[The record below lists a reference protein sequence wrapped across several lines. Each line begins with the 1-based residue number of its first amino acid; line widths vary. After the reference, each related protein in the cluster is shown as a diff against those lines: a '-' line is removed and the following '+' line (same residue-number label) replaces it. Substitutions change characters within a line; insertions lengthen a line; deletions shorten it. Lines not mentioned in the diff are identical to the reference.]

1 MLLTKT
7 EVAEI
12 LRVHEATV
20 SRYIKKGLL
29 RAVKNPGT
37 NGHVRIEKESVD
49 EYLAKHVVEAA
60 G

>member
-1 MLLTKT
+1 MYLTKA
-7 EVAEI
+7 EVADL

-29 RAVKNPGT
+29 RAVKNPGS
-37 NGHVRIEKESVD
+37 NGHVRIEKASVD
-49 EYLAKHVVEAA
+49 EYIAEHAVEVA